1 MRKVLVL
8 GKIRDAGLDRLR
20 AAQLFE
26 VVERPDNPSDLH
38 EQARDTWGIVVR
50 TTPPINRALLQHA
63 PELRIVA
70 RHGVGYDAVDV
81 PALTER
87 GIPLAVTGDVN
98 AIPVAEHAL
107 ALMLDLAKK
116 ITPYDHAIRDG
127 RFNVR
132 DAFAATELGGQ
143 HGAGHRLRRTAG
155 ALPGC
160 AALSACM
167 SLPPTPLSRRRRYSR
182 RRRICQR
189 LPWGAASGGLRL
201 DPCAENAGRR
211 AADRRGG
218 ACRDEAGRGADQRRA
233 GRDGR

>member
-50 TTPPINRALLQHA
+50 TTPINRALLQHA
-63 PELRIVA
+63 PALRIVA

-98 AIPVAEHAL
+98 AVPVAEHAL

-132 DAFAATELGGQ
+132 DAFAATELSGRTVLVIGFGRIGRRVARLCRAFGM
-143 HGAGHRLRRTAG
+143 HVLAADPFVAAEAVAAEGAEFVAHLHDGL
-155 ALPGC
+155 
-160 AALSACM
+160 
-167 SLPPTPLSRRRRYSR
+167 
-182 RRRICQR
+182 
-189 LPWGAASGGLRL
+189 ASGGLCL
-201 DPCAENAGRR
+201 DPCPENAGRR

-233 GRDGR
+233 RRDGR